1 MPKDYFN
8 IKWNGG
14 RNEIKENTKQLKE
27 IRLSIDKLTEAILQQ
42 TNKRYEKANTNKPCA
57 NELCKCQKNKDG
69 TV

>member
-1 MPKDYFN
+1 MAE
-8 IKWNGG
+8 IKIKSNGL
-14 RNEIKENTKQLKE
+14 RNELKGIKE
-27 IRLSIDKLTEAILQQ
+27 SIDKLTEAILQQ